1 MRKVILTI
9 LDGVGINNNKHGNA
23 FMAAKHPNLD
33 YLLNN
38 YPNSLLEASGS
49 SVGLPDGQMG
59 NSEVG
64 HMNIGAGRVVYQPLM
79 LIDKAI
85 SDKSF
90 FKNEEILK
98 VMKHVKDNNS
108 KLHLMGLLS
117 DGGVHSHINHL
128 FALID
133 MCKENDIKKVY
144 IHVLTDGRDV
154 DPKSAGI
161 YFERLQK
168 KIDEVGIGKIAT
180 IGGRYYAMDR
190 DNNYDR
196 LKLGYDAIVNAK
208 GQHYDNINEFLTDSY
223 EKGITDEFLIPTVFT
238 EDGKVRD
245 KDGFI
250 TFNFRK
256 DRIREILTSL
266 TNIEFNEMD
275 VNRFNNLKVL
285 SMLPVVASVKAPY
298 AFNDANLKNIMGDV
312 ISNSG
317 LSQLRIAET
326 EKYAHVTFFF
336 DGGKEIDY
344 KNENKILIPS
354 PKVATYDLKPEMSAY
369 LVTDKLLN
377 EMDKYDFIVLN
388 FANGDMV
395 GHTGVFSAAVK
406 AVEVIDECIGKIYNK
421 CKEEDFTLVITAD
434 HGNCDYM
441 LDDNENIVTSHST
454 SLVPFIITDKNIILR
469 NGKLGDIAPTLL
481 SIMGIDIPSEM
492 TGEVIS
498 KCI

>member
-1 MRKVILTI
+1 
-9 LDGVGINNNKHGNA
+9 
-23 FMAAKHPNLD
+23 MAAKHPNLD

-144 IHVLTDGRDV
+144 IHALTDGRDV

-196 LKLGYDAIVNAK
+196 LKCK
-208 GQHYDNINEFLTDSY
+208 
-223 EKGITDEFLIPTVFT
+223 
-238 EDGKVRD
+238 R
-245 KDGFI
+245 
-250 TFNFRK
+250 
-256 DRIREILTSL
+256 
-266 TNIEFNEMD
+266 
-275 VNRFNNLKVL
+275 
-285 SMLPVVASVKAPY
+285 
-298 AFNDANLKNIMGDV
+298 
-312 ISNSG
+312 
-317 LSQLRIAET
+317 
-326 EKYAHVTFFF
+326 
-336 DGGKEIDY
+336 
-344 KNENKILIPS
+344 
-354 PKVATYDLKPEMSAY
+354 ATLW
-369 LVTDKLLN
+369 
-377 EMDKYDFIVLN
+377 
-388 FANGDMV
+388 
-395 GHTGVFSAAVK
+395 
-406 AVEVIDECIGKIYNK
+406 
-421 CKEEDFTLVITAD
+421 
-434 HGNCDYM
+434 
-441 LDDNENIVTSHST
+441 
-454 SLVPFIITDKNIILR
+454 
-469 NGKLGDIAPTLL
+469 
-481 SIMGIDIPSEM
+481 
-492 TGEVIS
+492 
-498 KCI
+498 